1 MQISL
6 SQLELASLPA
16 ILRRLGKW
24 WLKEF
29 LSLLPGRVKELLSGR
44 GRTLLVVC
52 ADQDGATLQPLNSAY
67 EGAQSERVARSDN
80 VLAEIDLFLR
90 SRGVERKDTDI
101 GLRLPAE
108 SIFVRQ
114 LLLPA
119 EARDVIDRIVAQ
131 DLANKTPFKV
141 ADIYCDHVVGEGGAG
156 ERIKVWQWVALQ
168 QFVHQALLRLNMNI
182 EDLAFIVADS
192 RDEGQPSPFISL
204 RRGAHASNS
213 WSLKAAL
220 VLCCSALVLALIAGG
235 LKYWNQQAALDRLD
249 AEIAS
254 TSSKAQQVR
263 TLVDQLREK
272 RSALLRLRV
281 QRSESPG
288 LIDMWEE
295 TTRILPPHS
304 WLSEFRLTETVGKRE
319 EQVTMAG
326 FSKAAPSLV
335 GIIDS
340 SRLFFDAALTSPV
353 AFDATEGRERF
364 ALQTKVR
371 LPEMLKEA
379 AR

>member
-6 SQLELASLPA
+6 SRLKLTRLPD
-16 ILRRLGKW
+16 ILGHLGRW

-29 LSLLPGRVKELLSGR
+29 LSLFPERMVELLSGR
-44 GRTLLVVC
+44 GRTLVVVS
-52 ADQDGATLQPLNSAY
+52 ADQGGATFELVNSAH
-67 EGAQSERVARSDN
+67 ALMASERTTHSDN
-80 VLAEIDLFLR
+80 VLTEIDGFLHA
-90 SRGVERKDTDI
+90 RGVERKDADI

-108 SIFVRQ
+108 SVFVRQ

-119 EARDVIDRIVAQ
+119 EARGAIDAIVAQ

-141 ADIYCDHVVGEGGAG
+141 GDIYYDHVASEGGAG
-156 ERIKVWQWVALQ
+156 ERIQVWQWVARR
-168 QFVHQALLRLNMNI
+168 QFVQQALLPLKMNI

-192 RDEGQPSPFISL
+192 RDRRMPAPFISL
-204 RRGAHASNS
+204 RRGAYASSS
-213 WSLKAAL
+213 WSRKIAPI
-220 VLCCSALVLALIAGG
+220 LCCSALILALIASG
-235 LKYWNQQAALDRLD
+235 LKYWNQQATLDRLD
-249 AEIAS
+249 ADIAA

-263 TLVDQLREK
+263 ALVDQLKEK
-272 RSALLRLRV
+272 RSALLRLRI

-288 LIDMWEE
+288 LIDLWEE
-295 TTRILPPHS
+295 TTRMLPSNS
-304 WLSEFRLTETVGKRE
+304 WLIEFRLAEVTGKRE

-326 FSKAAPSLV
+326 FSNAAPSLV

-340 SRLFFDAALTSPV
+340 SRLFFDTALTSPV
-353 AFDATEGRERF
+353 TFDATEGRERF